1 MADSNVHAF
10 HRPLTA
16 QQAVLAELRRAML
29 AGELT
34 PGSQIVQ
41 EAIAERL
48 GVSRVPIR
56 EALRILEGEGQVIYV
71 PHHGYSVAE
80 LNLDELLEIQR
91 IRELLEPEVTR
102 KTLRQLGDE
111 DLVRMREY
119 FEKMEEASVSGDIAA
134 MNTFHLQFHFTL
146 FEGADMPR
154 LIRILRQL
162 WRASDPYRALYHG
175 DDSARAASQADHLA
189 ILRLSTARDTDQL
202 LEVLWTHREHTIER
216 LRGPLSSRR
225 TIAN

>member
-111 DLVRMREY
+111 DL
-119 FEKMEEASVSGDIAA
+119 
-134 MNTFHLQFHFTL
+134 
-146 FEGADMPR
+146 
-154 LIRILRQL
+154 
-162 WRASDPYRALYHG
+162 
-175 DDSARAASQADHLA
+175 ARCVH
-189 ILRLSTARDTDQL
+189 ST
-202 LEVLWTHREHTIER
+202 
-216 LRGPLSSRR
+216 SSS
-225 TIAN
+225 